1 MTGLYTETHG
11 HGKPLVLVHGW
22 GMHSQIWREFAL
34 QLAEDFQVT
43 MIDLPGHGHS
53 DALDQYSLVRVAFEL
68 ANTLPEPAVWLG
80 WSMGGAVVL
89 QLAKNYPDQIKG
101 LLLVCANPKYSSSC
115 GWPMAMDGKVL
126 NEFAQA
132 VHKNDQITL
141 ARFTGLMTQGEG
153 ELRRD
158 LLRFVRKRLPQ
169 APAADRN
176 ALLWGLDVLQN
187 ADLRTL
193 YQQIKCPLCVVLGEN
208 DPLVPCLVGEQLEL
222 LNPGA
227 DVHVVK
233 NAGHLPFLSQQLTM
247 LGLVK
252 AFMQRID

>member
-1 MTGLYTETHG
+1 MIGLHTETHG

-22 GMHSQIWREFAL
+22 GMHSEIWREFAL

-53 DALDQYSLVRVAFEL
+53 DAIDQYSLTRIATEL
-68 ANTLPEPAVWLG
+68 VNTIPEPAVWLG
-80 WSMGGAVVL
+80 WSLGGAVVL
-89 QLAKNYPDQIKG
+89 QLAQNHPDQIKG
-101 LLLVCANPKYSSSC
+101 LLLVCANPKYSSSSD
-115 GWPMAMDGKVL
+115 WPMAMDGKVL

-132 VHKNDQITL
+132 VRENDQITL

-153 ELRRD
+153 ELTRD
-158 LLRFVRKRLPQ
+158 MLRFVRKRLPQ

-193 YQQIKCPLCVVLGEN
+193 YQQIKQPLCVVLGEN
-208 DPLVPCLVGEQLEL
+208 DPLVPSQVGEQLEL
-222 LNPGA
+222 LNPDA